1 MKRIA
6 EIISWLA
13 LGITLVPACLFFVD
27 KFDLDA
33 TKMWM
38 LVGAAIWF
46 AATPF
51 WMEHKV
57 N

>member
-38 LVGAAIWF
+38 LAGAAIWF